1 MDATE
6 RRLEMSQKPAL
17 VSLPVATTVEIQR
30 ANART
35 HFFMTIHR
43 NAFPSV

>member
-6 RRLEMSQKPAL
+6 RRLEISQKPPL
-17 VSLPVATTVEIQR
+17 VSLPAAMTVEVQG
-30 ANART
+30 AAAET
-35 HFFMTIHR
+35 HFFMIIHR